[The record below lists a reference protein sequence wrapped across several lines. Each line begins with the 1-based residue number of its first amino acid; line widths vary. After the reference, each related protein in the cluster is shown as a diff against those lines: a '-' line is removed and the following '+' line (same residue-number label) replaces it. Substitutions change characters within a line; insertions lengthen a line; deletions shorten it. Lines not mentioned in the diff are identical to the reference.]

1 LESEALME
9 IAMRI
14 MMILVGFGIVFLG
27 LIISM
32 HSSHWEVAILLMF
45 GGVVTMFGGIPNA
58 E

>member
-1 LESEALME
+1 MESEALME

-27 LIISM
+27 LITSM
-32 HSSHWEVAILLMF
+32 HSSHWEVSILLMF